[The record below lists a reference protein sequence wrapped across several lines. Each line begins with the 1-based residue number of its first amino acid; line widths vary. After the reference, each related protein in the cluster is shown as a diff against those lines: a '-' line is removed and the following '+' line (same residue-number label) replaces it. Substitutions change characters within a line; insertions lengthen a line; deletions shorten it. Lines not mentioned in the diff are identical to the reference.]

1 MIKLAIIGTG
11 SHANKHFEAFN
22 AIDGVKIVAICD
34 VNEENLRQFGDTH
47 GVATTYRSADDLFA
61 NEDFDAI
68 SNVTPDRFHKH
79 IGLQA
84 LAAGKHVF
92 SEKPLAENYAD
103 ARELVL
109 AAKQSGLINMVN
121 FTFRNASGYQGMAE
135 IVKSGELGRINQVDA
150 TYNQC
155 WLTSEYWGR
164 FKEES
169 KFLWRLSEAHG
180 SQGVLGDTGVHI
192 FDLAT

>member
-68 SNVTPDRFHKH
+68 SNVTPDRFHKQH
-79 IGLQA
+79 RS
-84 LAAGKHVF
+84 AGFGRWEACVF
-92 SEKPLAENYAD
+92 GKTVG
-103 ARELVL
+103 RELCRRTRVGF
-109 AAKQSGLINMVN
+109 S
-121 FTFRNASGYQGMAE
+121 S
-135 IVKSGELGRINQVDA
+135 
-150 TYNQC
+150 
-155 WLTSEYWGR
+155 
-164 FKEES
+164 
-169 KFLWRLSEAHG
+169 
-180 SQGVLGDTGVHI
+180 
-192 FDLAT
+192 